1 MGVRGVKH
9 FVVPAGSRVIVG
21 ERRTHFQV
29 SFEPLYGF
37 QVVLRASFGQASH
50 VELPRGAELLHSKQE
65 DLEVAE
71 KLILELGAPVYFDHG
86 DHVAVEGVK
95 QLAVDCTGA
104 QVLDEG

>member
-1 MGVRGVKH
+1 MGGVKH
-9 FVVPAGSRVIVG
+9 LVVPAGSRVVVG
-21 ERRTHFQV
+21 QRGTHFQV

-50 VELPRGAELLHSKQE
+50 VELPRGAELLQSELE

-71 KLILELGAPVYFDHG
+71 KLILKLGAPVDFDHG
-86 DHVAVEGVK
+86 DHVAVEGVE
-95 QLAVDCTGA
+95 QLAVDCAGA